1 MLEQRER
8 SQWKGPAVARPV
20 WLEQGERC
28 KKEKRGGVHKV
39 KGMSRA
45 DLVDAAV
52 SE

>member
-1 MLEQRER
+1 MSKGKDPSGKAL
-8 SQWKGPAVARPV
+8 QWQGLCGWSRVKDAR
-20 WLEQGERC
+20 
-28 KKEKRGGVHKV
+28 KRGGVDKV